1 LKRAVRWS
9 LVVILSLAVVVAVLV
24 AAALRLVPD
33 DQELASRIAAAA
45 EQNLGVKVKVGGAHL
60 QLWPQPEL
68 VLADVAT
75 VQQQPISVRHVAA
88 RPRLSELLK
97 GRLSF
102 QHAQVDG
109 AVIPVLSLRGL
120 HVNPAAPH
128 ASVPVPVEQVQ
139 FLNLT
144 WITRLGKELQFDGN
158 ARFDAGWQ
166 PREAELI
173 RPGVQPAFR
182 LALSRQDPD
191 HWLVR
196 VQVGGG
202 TANGQVGLSR
212 TKSGALVL
220 VGQLEP
226 RDVEVAG
233 ALDAFKG
240 HSVLRGKAFGK
251 TQISASGGN
260 VAELAGSLHTR
271 TAFSMSQATLLHID
285 MEKAIR
291 SFGKDFAGQTRL
303 RTLTGQMDTQNTPDG
318 MVVHYSGLKAQGESF
333 QAKGEGTVA
342 NRRVDGELTV
352 DLVGGLVDVPLTVSG
367 PIGQAHVHV
376 PVSKVAGE
384 GAGAIVGTAVLPGIG
399 TAIGAG
405 IGRAVGRVM
414 GNTGPKKGGAEAR
427 SK

>member
-1 LKRAVRWS
+1 MKRAVRWF
-9 LVVILSLAVVVAVLV
+9 LFVILSLTVVAAVLV

-45 EQNLGVKVKVGGAHL
+45 EENLGVKVKVGGAHL

-68 VLADVAT
+68 LLTDVAT
-75 VQQQPISVRHVAA
+75 VQTQPISVRHVAA
-88 RPRLSELLK
+88 RPRLPELLK

-128 ASVPVPVEQVQ
+128 ASVPVPVEKVH

-144 WITRLGKELQFDGN
+144 WITRLGKELEFDGN
-158 ARFDAGWQ
+158 ALFDAGWQ
-166 PREAELI
+166 PREAELM
-173 RPGVQPAFR
+173 RPGFR
-182 LALSRQDPD
+182 LALARQEPD

-212 TKSGALVL
+212 TKNGALVL
-220 VGQLEP
+220 LGQLEP

-240 HSVLRGKAFGK
+240 HSVLRGKASGK

-271 TAFSMSQATLLHID
+271 TTFAMSQATLLHID
-285 MEKAIR
+285 VDKAIR

-303 RTLTGQMDTQNTPDG
+303 RTLTGQMDTQNTPEG
-318 MVVHYSGLKAQGESF
+318 MVVRYSELKAQGETF

-352 DLVGGLVDVPLTVSG
+352 DLVGGLVDVPLKVSG

-384 GAGAIVGTAVLPGIG
+384 AAGAVVGTAVLPGIG

-405 IGRAVGRVM
+405 VGRAIGSIM
-414 GNTGPKKGGAEAR
+414 GNTGPKKGGAEAH